1 MAEVEKLIEQVP
13 KPKLN
18 EPDKSGLVT
27 ISVTLDNI
35 EPRAILIEQVNN
47 FFNVKTTKFTEAVNI
62 LETSSESQGLS
73 FLIRLHRELFDTNP
87 ENNQE
92 LINRNNMIYKFA
104 YDTFMSASDISVGE
118 EEDAPKQIADVAKL
132 LIDVDAIE
140 NQLAADAVNT
150 N

>member
-47 FFNVKTTKFTEAVNI
+47 FFNVKTTKFTEAVSI

-73 FLIRLHRELFDTNP
+73 FLICLHRALFDINP
-87 ENNQE
+87 ESNQE
-92 LINRNNMIYKFA
+92 LIDRNNMIYKFA
-104 YDTFMSASDISVGE
+104 YDTFMSASGISVGGGE
-118 EEDAPKQIADVAKL
+118 GRKTHQNKSQTSQ
-132 LIDVDAIE
+132 
-140 NQLAADAVNT
+140 NYS
-150 N
+150 